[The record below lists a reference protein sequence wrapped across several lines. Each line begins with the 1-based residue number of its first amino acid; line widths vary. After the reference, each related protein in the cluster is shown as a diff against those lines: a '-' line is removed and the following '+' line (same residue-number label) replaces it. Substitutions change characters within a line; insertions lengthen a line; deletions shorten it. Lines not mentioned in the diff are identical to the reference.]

1 VRAAVLATLSF
12 AGFSVLCA
20 RANAYHEPGSE
31 WVRGSPYTL
40 RGGEL
45 SLGLV
50 DWDVGIT
57 DEVTIGTH
65 PVLWAGGP
73 WFGSP
78 VANAKL
84 KVRDWFHDQFA
95 ISAMASFAYLDGGRL
110 ATDLISKDA
119 DASLFVLDL
128 RTDAAWRS
136 SRTLS
141 IGASIDFTYADL
153 SGSRAFDS
161 ALGNAV
167 EDTLRITGW
176 GEFRVSRVVAIK
188 LNGRLLLFD
197 SPPTGRLQFRAA
209 SSVAV
214 DAQVSFANVAPAG
227 AWAVWPELELSWRH
241 VNLMFGAGY
250 GYLAVPIVDVTLNQR
265 GLLLT
270 GDFFVR
276 FGG

>member
-1 VRAAVLATLSF
+1 MRSTVLAALTLAF
-12 AGFSVLCA
+12 ACTLGVPA
-20 RANAYHEPGSE
+20 HAYHEPGSE

-40 RGGEL
+40 NGGEL

-57 DEVTIGTH
+57 DEVTVGTH
-65 PVLWAGGP
+65 PVLWVGGP
-73 WFGSP
+73 WFGNP

-95 ISAMASFAYLDGGRL
+95 LSAMTSFAYLDGGRL

-119 DASLFVLDL
+119 DATLFVLDT
-128 RTDAAWRS
+128 RIDGAWRS
-136 SRTLS
+136 NHTLTV
-141 IGASIDFTYADL
+141 GASIDFTYANL
-153 SGSRAFDS
+153 SGSRGFDS

-167 EDTLRITGW
+167 ENTLRLTGW
-176 GEFRVSRVVAIK
+176 GEWRLSRVVALK
-188 LNGRLLLFD
+188 LNGRVLLFG

-209 SSVAV
+209 STVSV
-214 DAQVSFANVAPAG
+214 DARVSFANVAPTG
-227 AWAVWPELELSWRH
+227 AWAVWPELEFSWQH

>member
-1 VRAAVLATLSF
+1 MRSAVLATLTL
-12 AGFSVLCA
+12 ACVCAFSA
-20 RANAYHEPGSE
+20 RATAYHEPGSE

-40 RGGEL
+40 KGGEL

-57 DEVTIGTH
+57 DEVTVGTH
-65 PVLWAGGP
+65 PALWAGGP
-73 WFGSP
+73 WFGNP

-84 KVRDWFHDQFA
+84 KVRDWFHEQLA
-95 ISAMASFAYLDGGRL
+95 VSAMASFAYLDGGRL
-110 ATDLISKDA
+110 ANDLISKDA
-119 DASLFVLDL
+119 DARLFVLDT
-128 RTDAAWRS
+128 RMDAAWRS
-136 SRTLS
+136 NHALS
-141 IGASIDFTYADL
+141 IGASVDFTFANL
-153 SGSRAFDS
+153 SGSRGFDS

-167 EDTLRITGW
+167 ENTLRLTGW
-176 GEFRVSRVVAIK
+176 GEWRFSRVIALK
-188 LNGRLLLFD
+188 LNSRLLLFG

-214 DAQVSFANVAPAG
+214 DARVSFANVAPVG
-227 AWAVWPELELSWRH
+227 AWAVWPELEFSWQH
-241 VNLMFGAGY
+241 VNLMFGVGY
-250 GYLAVPIVDVTLNQR
+250 GYLAVPNVDVTLNQR